1 MTNLPASVI
10 EAEVVETIAHWIDL
24 VAEMLT
30 SEASRLMLRK
40 HIRERLRAGTIPG
53 MQVIAAAE
61 AGHQDA
67 DMALREL
74 AAQYISQRTQMPTE
88 LANYVQ
94 CALLQPPVTYPQGR
108 NIADT
113 WMRDIGIAVL
123 VQLTKERWSLPKT
136 RSRLTRNPN
145 RLSACYLV
153 ARALGRHGINLS
165 ERRVEKIFD
174 ARTQIAAR
182 LSASM
187 PPV

>member
-1 MTNLPASVI
+1 
-10 EAEVVETIAHWIDL
+10 
-24 VAEMLT
+24 
-30 SEASRLMLRK
+30 
-40 HIRERLRAGTIPG
+40 
-53 MQVIAAAE
+53 
-61 AGHQDA
+61 
-67 DMALREL
+67 
-74 AAQYISQRTQMPTE
+74 MPTE

-94 CALLQPPVTYPQGR
+94 RALLQSPVTYPQGR

-113 WMRDIGIAVL
+113 WMRDIGVAVL
-123 VQLTKERWSLPKT
+123 VQLTKERWSLPKS